1 MALERNGKKVGRPSI
16 DSEAINVRC
25 ERSMLNAIDDWRIRK
40 GNQPTRPKAVRLLLR
55 RALLDLGFAIEGNE
69 GMTAAERELLLF
81 LAQMVAHDISKEL
94 QNAGL
99 KPNEGVGGAQ
109 IRKIIALSETVQ
121 REDKEE

>member
-1 MALERNGKKVGRPSI
+1 
-16 DSEAINVRC
+16 
-25 ERSMLNAIDDWRIRK
+25 
-40 GNQPTRPKAVRLLLR
+40 
-55 RALLDLGFAIEGNE
+55 
-69 GMTAAERELLLF
+69 MTAAERELLLF